1 MCLDLVLE
9 CRQSF
14 LFQIL
19 KGFFLWK
26 ERHTP
31 DVTTSVWNRLK
42 MGLTAMEASRQLR
55 WSTGLEI
62 VGVRSSNGSMIN
74 MNPGTSD
81 RDTSDGHQTVP
92 WSTWILGHQTQTQTP
107 VMVIKRF
114 HDQHESWDIKHRH
127 RYQWRSS
134 NGFMI
139 NMNPGTS
146 DRDTSDGH
154 QTVPWSTWILGHQ
167 TETQVTIIKRFHDQH
182 ESWDIKHKHQ
192 WWSSNSSMINMNPW
206 TSKTY
211 TDTSNTHTH
220 TNSAIHYEFTFMQ
233 Y

>member
-1 MCLDLVLE
+1 
-9 CRQSF
+9 
-14 LFQIL
+14 
-19 KGFFLWK
+19 
-26 ERHTP
+26 
-31 DVTTSVWNRLK
+31 

-81 RDTSDGHQTVP
+81 TDTDTSDGHQTVP
-92 WSTWILGHQTQTQTP
+92 WSTWILGHQTQTQIP
-107 VMVIKRF
+107 VTVIKQF
-114 HDQHESWDIKHRH
+114 HDQHESWDIRQRH
-127 RYQWRSS
+127 QWWSS
-134 NGFMI
+134 NGSMI

-146 DRDTSDGH
+146 NTDTNTSDDH
-154 QTVPWSTWILGHQ
+154 QTVSWSTWILGHQ
-167 TETQVTIIKRFHDQH
+167 TQIPVMVIKRFHDQH

-211 TDTSNTHTH
+211 TDTSNTHTY